1 MSVSVIIISYNT
13 ATLTLKC
20 IASVLETAPECLI
33 TVVDNRSPD
42 DTVEQITEHYPDVT
56 VIVSPE
62 NKSYANAV
70 NIGMNACTTEL
81 AIVTNA
87 DVEFRAS
94 SIQILANYLL
104 SNSRVGIVAPQ
115 QVYPNGSWQR
125 SYGYVPGI
133 KEGISDFL
141 MITAAKH
148 LLRTICFRSFP
159 IDKNPKHVDFV
170 DGAILAIRRSA
181 YNEVGGFDEDFSFYT
196 EESDFCHRL
205 TQAKWGVVFNPKAVV
220 MHIRGASSG
229 TEMNLTASKVHKLI
243 YSKVQFI
250 RKHCT
255 VSEQKAYI
263 FLEYLHFSMKMV
275 LYKTAR
281 VFRKSPTIQA
291 KVTFFERISSFWKEY
306 L

>member
-13 ATLTLKC
+13 AALTLKC
-20 IASVLETAPECLI
+20 IASVRATSSGCPI
-33 TVVDNRSPD
+33 IVVDNRSPD
-42 DTVEQITEHYPDVT
+42 DTVEQVIKHFPDIEI
-56 VIVSPE
+56 IVSPE

-70 NIGMNACTTEL
+70 NIGMHACKTDY

-87 DVEFRAS
+87 DVEFRES
-94 SIQILANYLL
+94 SISILTEYLV
-104 SNSRVGIVAPQ
+104 NHPKVGVAAPQ

-148 LLRTICFRSFP
+148 LLRTLCFHSFK
-159 IDKNPKHVDFV
+159 IDRNPKYVDFV
-170 DGAILAIRRSA
+170 DGAILAIRLSA
-181 YNEVGGFDEDFSFYT
+181 YNSVGGFDEEFSFYT
-196 EESDFCHRL
+196 EESDFCYRL
-205 TQAKWGVVFNPKAVV
+205 TKAKWGVVFNPRAIV

-229 TEMNLTASKVHKLI
+229 AEMNLTASTVKKLI
-243 YSKVQFI
+243 FSKVQFI
-250 RKHCT
+250 RKHC
-255 VSEQKAYI
+255 SLIEQKAYI

-281 VFRKSPTIQA
+281 IFRNSPSIQT
-291 KVTFFERISSFWKEY
+291 KVTFFERISSYWKEY
-306 L
+306 M

>member
-13 ATLTLKC
+13 AALTLKC
-20 IASVLETAPECLI
+20 IASVRATFSDCSI
-33 TVVDNRSPD
+33 IVVDNCSPD
-42 DTVEQITEHYPDVT
+42 DTVLQVQKNFPYVEI
-56 VIVSPE
+56 IVSSE

-70 NIGMNACTTEL
+70 NIGMHSCRTEY
-81 AIVTNA
+81 AVVTNA
-87 DVEFRAS
+87 DVEFRDS
-94 SIQILANYLL
+94 SISILTEYLT
-104 SNSRVGIVAPQ
+104 NHPRVGVVAPQ

-148 LLRTICFRSFP
+148 LLRTLCFHSFP
-159 IDKNPKHVDFV
+159 IDKKPKHVDFV
-170 DGAILAIRRSA
+170 DGAILAIRISA
-181 YNEVGGFDEDFSFYT
+181 YNSVNGFDEEFSFYT
-196 EESDFCHRL
+196 EESDFCYRL
-205 TQAKWGVVFNPKAVV
+205 SKAKWDVVFNPKAIV

-229 TEMNLTASKVHKLI
+229 AEMNLTEAKVRKLI

-250 RKHCT
+250 RKHC
-255 VSEQKAYI
+255 SSLEQKIYI

-281 VFRKSPTIQA
+281 LFSHIPSIQT
-291 KVTFFERISSFWKEY
+291 KVTFFERISSYWEEY